1 MTDGYGCQRG
11 KVTPAL
17 QVRFRKVSAITISKT
32 DIQVLA
38 TLYPAMSL
46 RAMRRKYAMKVEVW
60 ARMVREST
68 WTLPMRFTGS
78 VSRPFARSTETFS
91 RFTKGLQEKTRTRYQ
106 CESIPP
112 LTTQWAGCGLTI
124 T

>member
-32 DIQVLA
+32 VIQVLA

-46 RAMRRKYAMKVEVW
+46 RAMRRKYAMKVEEW
-60 ARMVREST
+60 ARMVRAST
-68 WTLPMRFTGS
+68 WILPMRFTGS
-78 VSRPFARSTETFS
+78 ASKQFARSTETCS

-106 CESIPP
+106 CGSIPP
-112 LTTQWAGCGLTI
+112 PITRWAGCGLI
-124 T
+124 I